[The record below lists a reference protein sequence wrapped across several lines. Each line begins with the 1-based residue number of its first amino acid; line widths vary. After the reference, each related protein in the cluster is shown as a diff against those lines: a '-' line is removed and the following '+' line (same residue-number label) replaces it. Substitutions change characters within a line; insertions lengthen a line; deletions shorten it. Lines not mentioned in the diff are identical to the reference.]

1 MIFVRSSFDFSV
13 NHLGVLLHGETQV
26 LVLHGFHVE
35 VDRWDGLQHFA
46 KLPLILPLLDI
57 CIGSWML
64 RDWLAAAFL
73 CEVFLIVLR
82 LVSVVVL
89 WFALLF
95 CLLLALLF
103 CLLLVLLFCLLLDL
117 LFCLLLALLFSVLLI
132 IAPDLRCSSLAV
144 LVPLLLYFILFT
156 TGSLA
161 VVQSLI
167 LSPLALWLWFRLC
180 FFFRVTLW

>member
-35 VDRWDGLQHFA
+35 VERWDGLQHFA
-46 KLPLILPLLDI
+46 KLPLMLPLLDL

-117 LFCLLLALLFSVLLI
+117 LFSVLLI
-132 IAPDLRCSSLAV
+132 IAPDLRCSSRAV
-144 LVPLLLYFILFT
+144 LIPLLLFFILFT

>member
-35 VDRWDGLQHFA
+35 VDRWDGLAHVA
-46 KLPLILPLLDI
+46 KLPLMLPLLDL

-64 RDWLAAAFL
+64 RNWLAAAFL

-95 CLLLALLF
+95 CLLLALP
-103 CLLLVLLFCLLLDL
+103 
-117 LFCLLLALLFSVLLI
+117 FCLLLALPFSVLLI

-180 FFFRVTLW
+180 FFFRVTVW